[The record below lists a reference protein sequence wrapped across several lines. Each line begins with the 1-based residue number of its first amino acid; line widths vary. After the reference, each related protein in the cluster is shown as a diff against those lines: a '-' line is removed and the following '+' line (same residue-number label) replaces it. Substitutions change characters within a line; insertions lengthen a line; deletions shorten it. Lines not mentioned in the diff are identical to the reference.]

1 MSLYLWGVVQNQYKG
16 ANDMKRA
23 DEKEY
28 KERLL
33 ALRARLR
40 GDMTAMAKAA
50 LSKPILEAEADRT
63 SAPMYTTDVGPDSYE
78 QEFTLSLIQNEEET
92 LDMIESALERIED
105 GQYGICV
112 ECDGRISKARLNA
125 IPHTPF
131 CIKCATKIQGR

>member
-1 MSLYLWGVVQNQYKG
+1 
-16 ANDMKRA
+16 MKRA
-23 DEKEY
+23 DENDY
-28 KERLL
+28 KEQLL

-50 LSKPILEAEADRT
+50 LSKPILEVEADRT
-63 SAPMYTTDVGPDSYE
+63 SAAMYTSDAGPDSYE

-92 LDMIESALERIED
+92 LDMIEGALERIED

-131 CIKCATKIQGR
+131 CIKCATKLQGR

>member
-1 MSLYLWGVVQNQYKG
+1 VVQNQNKG